1 MAERDLSEGRMMKW
15 AIGVSSALILG
26 AIGWMTTFITMG
38 YKAQADIVELK
49 QSQHILSESQT
60 QVRSELSAVR
70 AIAERT
76 EKNTEEIRRF
86 LLERATK

>member
-1 MAERDLSEGRMMKW
+1 MKW

-26 AIGWMTTFITMG
+26 AMGWMTTFITMG

-70 AIAERT
+70 AITERT